1 MNLLCGALK
10 NLWFEFY
17 NNCIKGL
24 DDKTKATV
32 GVICLVLSICV
43 FIMCTKGN
51 KAQMVN
57 NWFLFWLSI
66 ALFGTAVY
74 YLMFA

>member
-10 NLWFEFY
+10 NVWLDFY
-17 NNCIKGL
+17 NNFVKGL
-24 DDKTKATV
+24 DDRTKVIV
-32 GVICLVLSICV
+32 GGVCLMLSIFL

-51 KAQMVN
+51 KSTLVN

-66 ALFGTAVY
+66 II
-74 YLMFA
+74 FAISIYFLVFL